1 MNAPIAFL
9 ACGALA
15 RETAEI
21 VRRNGWEA
29 DVHGV
34 SAFDHLY
41 PERIPVDVERKL
53 EELTARYD
61 RVIVVYGDCGTGGRL
76 DAVLERFP
84 AARPAGVHCYQWFSG
99 ADFPRIVE
107 EETGT
112 YFLTDWLVRRWDR
125 AVMAGLGLERF
136 PWLKETYFGS
146 MTRLMFLRQD
156 PDPALE
162 TKAREIAAFLEL
174 PLEIRDTGI
183 EPLERLLEP
192 LVEEA
197 TDVHA

>member
-162 TKAREIAAFLEL
+162 TKAREIATFLEL